1 MSVAAGEDK
10 QQLCLYWVG
19 IQVSSLV
26 GCGVL
31 FYLFFADD
39 DVRDVLNPR
48 PGDQA
53 EEGGYSWAQL

>member
-1 MSVAAGEDK
+1 MSAAAGEDK
-10 QQLCLYWVG
+10 QRLCLYWVG
-19 IQVSSLV
+19 IQVSSLI
-26 GCGVL
+26 GRGVL
-31 FYLFFADD
+31 FYLFFAD